1 MVRREVLKDIVGR
14 IVEVAAPDRIIMFGS
29 AARGATG
36 PDSDVDLLVIK
47 QGPVHRRRLARAIYR
62 RMIGVGQAVDVIVAT
77 PEDLERYG
85 HSPGLVYR
93 SALEEGVDIY
103 VATPASS
110 AGRSA

>member
-14 IVEVAAPDRIIMFGS
+14 IVEVANPERIVMFGS
-29 AARGATG
+29 AVRGEMG
-36 PDSDVDLLVIK
+36 PDSDIDLLVIK

-77 PEDLERYG
+77 PEDIARYG
-85 HSPGLVYR
+85 QSPGLVYR
-93 SALEEGVDIY
+93 SALQEGVDIY

-110 AGRSA
+110 SERSS

>member
-1 MVRREVLKDIVGR
+1 MVRQGVLKDIVER
-14 IVEVAAPDRIIMFGS
+14 IVEVANPERIVMFGS
-29 AARGATG
+29 AAQGAMG
-36 PDSDVDLLVIK
+36 PDSDIDLLVIK
-47 QGPVHRRRLARAIYR
+47 QRPVHRRRLARAIYR

-85 HSPGLVYR
+85 HSPGLIYR

-110 AGRSA
+110 AGRSS